1 MNLLTDWRMV
11 ALRGV
16 VALGF
21 GVLTL
26 AWPSLT
32 LWALVVLWGAYALV
46 DGAVVLGAAIANR
59 VPIGRSRGWL
69 VFDGIVGVAAGI
81 VTFAWPDVT
90 ALALL
95 FVIAAWAIITGVVEV
110 TTAIELRQM
119 IHNEWLLGL
128 AGVASVV
135 FGILLVITPGAGALV
150 ITWLIGW
157 YALLFAVM
165 LLSLAWRLHGIQTA
179 AHGGATSLGH
189 AGV

>member
-16 VALGF
+16 AALGF
-21 GVLTL
+21 GILTL
-26 AWPSLT
+26 VWPGLT
-32 LWALVVLWGAYALV
+32 LWALVVLFGAYALV

-95 FVIAAWAIITGVVEV
+95 FVIAAWAIITGVVEIS
-110 TTAIELRQM
+110 TAIELRQV

-157 YALLFAVM
+157 YALFFGVM
-165 LLSLAWRLHGIQTA
+165 LLSLAWRLRSIGTD
-179 AHGGATSLGH
+179 AHGGATSFGQ
-189 AGV
+189 ATA